1 MARLQP
7 HRANISG
14 RNAAFQDER
23 AQYLWGAYTH
33 IILQE
38 YGLAEYTAANVTENK
53 GPKFEYK
60 NEWISVVLAHQCRSL
75 GW

>member
-1 MARLQP
+1 MVDVRYYCFKITRLTMARLQP

-33 IILQE
+33 IILQK
-38 YGLAEYTAANVTENK
+38 YGLA
-53 GPKFEYK
+53 
-60 NEWISVVLAHQCRSL
+60 
-75 GW
+75 